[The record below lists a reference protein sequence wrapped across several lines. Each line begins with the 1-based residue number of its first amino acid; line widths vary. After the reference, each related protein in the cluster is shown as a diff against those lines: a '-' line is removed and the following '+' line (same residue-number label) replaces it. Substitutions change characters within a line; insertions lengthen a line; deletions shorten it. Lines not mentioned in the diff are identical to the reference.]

1 MPEQNQLSIIA
12 LLLTEKHLCQL
23 EQRTGLL
30 EGKCCDKSIFI
41 NSGFDYYFIII
52 SFKFLHEEKKSKK
65 TLQVRSQTFDPYAS
79 SYNIDRR
86 DKTRF

>member
-1 MPEQNQLSIIA
+1 MPFSAGGMPEQNQLSITA

-23 EQRTGLL
+23 ERRTGFL

-52 SFKFLHEEKKSKK
+52 SFKFLHEEKKSKDI
-65 TLQVRSQTFDPYAS
+65 TSTFTD
-79 SYNIDRR
+79 
-86 DKTRF
+86 F